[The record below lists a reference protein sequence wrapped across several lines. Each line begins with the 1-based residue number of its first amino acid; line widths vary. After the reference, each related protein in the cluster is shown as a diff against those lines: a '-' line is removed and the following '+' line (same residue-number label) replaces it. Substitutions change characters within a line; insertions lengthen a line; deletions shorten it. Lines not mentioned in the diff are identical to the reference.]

1 MKLPIVGRG
10 VPSALFVFTTR
21 NGNYE
26 LARGTNGTAPLIRS
40 VARVV
45 CEQMIEDSRV
55 YLDDL
60 IVCDDHKGTK
70 KTTFELVGPIN
81 LFSEMVKTSRIS
93 AFSGELLG
101 SEGDFFGEVYESG
114 LVIAPFSAIHLG
126 RSIKAVI
133 SVRDRQTP
141 VYGDDV
147 SKSLFPLT
155 DGRGDAG
162 VLIAAMVDEMSH
174 RVGCCIDLGSVD
186 IEGQVMYIS
195 VGMNILESKP
205 RPKKEEPF
213 TIKRKAAPRSRSESP
228 LQTLPFWPP
237 STGE

>member
-1 MKLPIVGRG
+1 MKLPIVERG
-10 VPSALFVFTTR
+10 VPSALFVSTT
-21 NGNYE
+21 NKDGNYE
-26 LARGTNGTAPLIRS
+26 LARGTNGTASLIRS

-60 IVCDDHKGTK
+60 IVCDDHKGAK

-81 LFSEMVKTSRIS
+81 LFSEVVKTSRIS
-93 AFSGELLG
+93 AFNGELLG
-101 SEGDFFGEVYESG
+101 SEGNFFGNIYESG
-114 LVIAPFSAIHLG
+114 LVITPFSAIHLG

-147 SKSLFPLT
+147 SKSLFALT
-155 DGRGDAG
+155 EGRGDAG
-162 VLIAAMVDEMSH
+162 VLMAAMVDEMSH
-174 RVGCCIDLGSVD
+174 RIGCCIDLGTVD
-186 IEGQVMYIS
+186 VDGQAMYIS
-195 VGMNILESKP
+195 VGMNLLESKSK
-205 RPKKEEPF
+205 PKPNKEPF
-213 TIKRKAAPRSRSESP
+213 SIKRKAVPRSQPTSP
-228 LQTLPFWPP
+228 LPFWPP